1 MKKTLT
7 IFLCLLL
14 ISCSEYKENSA
25 LENCATEIFVKEGLY
40 YNNDVLYK
48 KDEEYNLMKFQLL
61 VRKNEKKQ
69 IDLILQS
76 NKKNH
81 QKLWA
86 DWRKENPSPEYVST
100 SDIEKRAKYD
110 LESKA
115 WKIKNDSFRNSE
127 VIKQSN
133 KNRVEWEN
141 KRKKINEEI
150 YEYRGL
156 TRNAMKEASKKKL
169 AKMPLKKKRELEN
182 FIDTFLYCEK
192 ELKRTK
198 KTFMLKY
205 GS

>member
-1 MKKTLT
+1 M
-7 IFLCLLL
+7 
-14 ISCSEYKENSA
+14 
-25 LENCATEIFVKEGLY
+25 
-40 YNNDVLYK
+40 
-48 KDEEYNLMKFQLL
+48 
-61 VRKNEKKQ
+61 
-69 IDLILQS
+69 
-76 NKKNH
+76 
-81 QKLWA
+81 
-86 DWRKENPSPEYVST
+86 
-100 SDIEKRAKYD
+100 
-110 LESKA
+110 ESKA